1 MENKLRILIVEDV
14 PTDAEIIQHE
24 LKKAGFLPI
33 SHVVETREAYVQAL
47 TEFNADI
54 IFSDYN
60 LPSFDGMQALL
71 LRQEKLPDIPFIL
84 VTGANNEEIAVECMR
99 AGADDYILK
108 ENLTRLGQACKAALN
123 KKTIVRAN
131 KDAMEKLSMLSR
143 AVEQNPALVVITNL
157 AGDIE
162 YVNPKFTDVT
172 GYSAREVIG
181 KNPRFLKSGN
191 QSDEFYRNMWQ
202 TILAGN
208 EWTGELLNK
217 KKNGDLYWESA
228 SISPLLNPQGE
239 ITHLVGIKEDITEK
253 RKMIIDLIQAK
264 ERAEQ
269 SDKLKSAFINSISH
283 EVRTPLS
290 TIEGFVE
297 MIISPDITE
306 ENRAVYSQIIR
317 KSSSRLVNTI
327 ANYIDISLI
336 VSGNIEVHKTTF
348 AINNLLEG
356 VKSDFINECLEKN
369 IELLIQKP
377 SGTDDLQ
384 LNTDPELLRKI
395 WTHLVGNAVKFTSKG
410 NVTFG
415 YRNSESGIEF
425 FVSDTGIGIE
435 KSKLQ
440 LVFDNFMQADVS
452 QTRAYE
458 GSGLG
463 LSIARDLVKLL
474 GGQIS
479 VQSVQNE
486 GATFTFT
493 LSGSSRKV
501 GAERAETTGKPA
513 ERDANPLILVA
524 EDDDFNYKY
533 LDIILKRNGY
543 LVQRAENGLEAVNY
557 CREDSTGVS
566 LILMDMKMP
575 VMGGLDATRHIRSF
589 LPDVP
594 IIALTA
600 YVSVADENAAYDAG
614 CDHFMSKPVNK
625 EKLLALMQQIIHA

>member
-33 SHVVETREAYVQAL
+33 SHVVETRETYVQAL
-47 TEFNADI
+47 AEFNADI

-123 KKTIVRAN
+123 KKNIVRAN
-131 KDAMEKLSMLSR
+131 KDAMEKLSILSR

-157 AGDIE
+157 AGEIE
-162 YVNPKFTDVT
+162 YVNPKFTEVT
-172 GYSAREVIG
+172 GYTAHEVMG

-369 IELLIQKP
+369 IDLLIQKP

-415 YRNSESGIEF
+415 YRHSESGIEF
-425 FVSDTGIGIE
+425 FVSDTGIGID

-440 LVFDNFMQADVS
+440 LIFDNFMQADVS

-479 VQSVQNE
+479 VQSVINE

-501 GAERAETTGKPA
+501 GTERIETTGKPA

-575 VMGGLDATRHIRSF
+575 VMGGLDATRQIRSF

-614 CDHFMSKPVNK
+614 CDEFMSKPVNK